1 MNNEYAESCRVI
13 SEYWALKA
21 EGKLVEKLEG
31 RSYNNL
37 CWVSINMDHVP
48 DPNAHQYRWKL
59 ETVKH
64 PGGEYPK
71 PCQSIEE
78 VRNAPD
84 PHYAAVGIKGAAAWA
99 MKSYS
104 DEFVGQVVELGAAH
118 STKEAALQ
126 HARVMLGL
134 GGSDNE

>member
-1 MNNEYAESCRVI
+1 MNKEYAESCRVI

-21 EGKLVEKLEG
+21 EGKSVERLEG
-31 RSYNNL
+31 GNYNDGF
-37 CWVSINMDHVP
+37 WVSIHGDHVP
-48 DPNAHQYRWKL
+48 NPRAHDYRWKP

-64 PGGEYPK
+64 PGGEYQN
-71 PCQSIEE
+71 PCQTIEE

-84 PHYAAVGIKGAAAWA
+84 PHYAAAGIKGAAACS

-104 DEFVGQVVELGAAH
+104 DEFVGQAVELGLAH
-118 STKEAALQ
+118 PSKEAALQ

-134 GGSDNE
+134 GGSDE